1 MDVPDYNQT
10 KRPRTND
17 WPKTSDKEFSKRM
30 FIVFMWA
37 FFVHIVLVII
47 AESFL
52 GAEGAAIQTLKL
64 TVPVYSTIFA
74 AVIVKG
80 GVENVFKGLGANGA
94 PTVVETECNNG

>member
-1 MDVPDYNQT
+1 MPDCDQIKKT
-10 KRPRTND
+10 RTND

-30 FIVFMWA
+30 FIIFMWA
-37 FFVHIVLVII
+37 FFVHILLVIV

-52 GAEGAAIQTLKL
+52 GAEGGAIQTLKL

-80 GVENVFKGLGANGA
+80 GVENVFKGLGSNGA